1 MKKLSNQGN
10 LLALTALILGT
21 LGATQAGAGTIYT
34 VNETITS
41 PLNGIVGNPTQT
53 DSVVG
58 TITTDGTIGVLHSAD
73 ISSWNLDLIDVTTPA
88 NTYELTT
95 SNSSIVVDFGS
106 VLNASAT
113 GLFFDFTNTGGF
125 GFQANVP
132 GPYSGYHYW
141 CLSQN
146 YYACDSGNTIAPGDV
161 YPGDSLDDLVV
172 ADAGTQG
179 QLGNSPLNQSGPSGV
194 PEPATWAL
202 VLVGFGGIGFMMRKS
217 RRKGAVA
224 TA

>member
-1 MKKLSNQGN
+1 MEDPDRPVRRD
-10 LLALTALILGT
+10 
-21 LGATQAGAGTIYT
+21 GANNRVRLCRIPDNPIQRAGDGFIDCINSAGAGTIYT

-141 CLSQN
+141 
-146 YYACDSGNTIAPGDV
+146 
-161 YPGDSLDDLVV
+161 
-172 ADAGTQG
+172 
-179 QLGNSPLNQSGPSGV
+179 
-194 PEPATWAL
+194 
-202 VLVGFGGIGFMMRKS
+202 
-217 RRKGAVA
+217 
-224 TA
+224 